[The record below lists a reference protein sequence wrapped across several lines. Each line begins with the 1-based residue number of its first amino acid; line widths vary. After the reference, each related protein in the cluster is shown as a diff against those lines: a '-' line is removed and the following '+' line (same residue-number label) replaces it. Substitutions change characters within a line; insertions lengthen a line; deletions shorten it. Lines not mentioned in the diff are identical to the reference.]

1 MSEFLTSAAQSAS
14 MTLIA
19 PTRPR
24 LREILARS
32 HPELRAFYEYWDR
45 KRAGRRMPARADLDP
60 AEMVRFLPNL
70 ILADVESLEPLS
82 LVYRLVGTREVAFR
96 GKDPTGQKVA
106 EGFSCRSRAAALAH
120 YRMVIERRMPIFDN
134 DRRTSPQAALSEH
147 GTIFLPLSDDGQT
160 VNKVLVYTAFES
172 G

>member
-19 PTRPR
+19 PTRPG

-32 HPELRAFYEYWDR
+32 HPELRAFYEHWDR

-60 AEMVRFLPNL
+60 AEMIRFLPNL

-106 EGFSCRSRAAALAH
+106 EGFSCRSREAALAH